1 VDTGTI
7 IAILAPI
14 VAIQVLLIVLAL
26 RDLARPDRT
35 VQGGNKWAWVVVI
48 VLFGLIGPTAYFWVG
63 REPE

>member
-1 VDTGTI
+1 MDVGTI

-14 VAIQVLLIVLAL
+14 IVIQLVLIVIAL
-26 RDLARPDRT
+26 RDLARPERV

-48 VLFGLIGPTAYFWVG
+48 CLFGLIGPLAYFWVG